1 MKFRSFSNALAAI
14 ALFLFLAGCQTM
26 SSSYGVGTV
35 SPEDRAPFLPGQNS
49 GSWKGSSLVV
59 DYKYSRTQSD
69 LDMTGTVNFLDNITL
84 NFVLLRDF
92 QVSIIFVDEN
102 GRVLGTKGLA
112 TGRGA
117 FDPIPFHVKMPVP
130 QAATAMSFSYK
141 GTAIE
146 GGNDDGGGVTY
157 FWQYPIR

>member
-1 MKFRSFSNALAAI
+1 MNFRSFSKTLTAI
-14 ALFLFLAGCQTM
+14 VLFLFLAGCQSM
-26 SSSYGVGTV
+26 GSSYGVGSV
-35 SPEDRAPFLPGQNS
+35 SPEDRAPFPPGQNS
-49 GSWKGSSLVV
+49 GTWKGSSLVV

-69 LDMTGTVNFLDNITL
+69 LDMTGTVNFLDNITM

-102 GRVLGTKGLA
+102 GKVLATQGLT

-117 FDPIPFHVKMPVP
+117 FDPIPFHVKMTAP
-130 QAATAMSFSYK
+130 QAAVAMSFSYK

-146 GGNDDGGGVTY
+146 GGRDEGGGVTN
-157 FWQYPIR
+157 FWQYPIH

>member
-1 MKFRSFSNALAAI
+1 MNLRSFNKTLAAI
-14 ALFLFLAGCQTM
+14 AIFLFLAGCQTM
-26 SSSYGVGTV
+26 SSSYGVGSV
-35 SPEDRAPFLPGQNS
+35 SPEDRAPFPPGGNS
-49 GSWKGSSLVV
+49 GTWKGSSLVV

-69 LDMTGTVNFLDNITL
+69 LDMSGTVNFLDNITM

-92 QVSIIFVDEN
+92 QISIIFVDEN
-102 GRVLGTKGLA
+102 GKVLVTQGLA

-117 FDPIPFHVKMPVP
+117 FDPISFHVKMSAP
-130 QAATAMSFSYK
+130 QAAVAMSFSYK

-146 GGNDDGGGVTY
+146 GGSDDGGGVTY